1 MRIWM
6 LPNYTQIFFMKP
18 LFFVLVSLIYFN
30 AAAQTVIMN
39 DKNVVL
45 RDLGEFKGINIKG
58 PFKVYYSQSAKH
70 AVGVSASTES
80 ARDKI
85 TTRVSAGILNIELDG
100 ASMSWWGKNP
110 EFKVYISSPEIKSIH
125 ASGAV
130 NFLIT
135 DLIKSEELTLKFT
148 GASDFYGKLDCG
160 SLTLSFTGASDIEIV
175 GSADRVVA
183 DLTGASK
190 LSGASFKVGD
200 AELKATGA
208 STIKLGVSGAL
219 GANATGASSIT
230 YYGSPKSLSTKA
242 TGASSVKKGN

>member
-1 MRIWM
+1 
-6 LPNYTQIFFMKP
+6 MKP
-18 LFFVLVSLIYFN
+18 LFFVLVSLIYFE
-30 AAAQTVIMN
+30 AAAQDKVIMN

-45 RDLGEFKGINIKG
+45 RDLGEFKGISIKG

-85 TTRVSAGILNIELDG
+85 ITRVSAGILNIELDG
-100 ASMSWWGKNP
+100 TSMSWWGKNP
-110 EFKVYISSPEIKSIH
+110 EFKLYISSPEVKSIN

-130 NFLIT
+130 DFLIT
-135 DLIKSEELTLKFT
+135 DLIKSEELTVRFT
-148 GASDFYGKLDCG
+148 GASDFSGKLECG
-160 SLTLSFTGASDIEIV
+160 SLNLNFTGASDVEIM
-175 GSADRVVA
+175 GSADKVVA

-190 LSGASFKVGD
+190 LSGASFKVID

-230 YYGSPKSLSTKA
+230 YYGSPKSLSTRA
-242 TGASSVKKGN
+242 SGASSVKKGN

>member
-18 LFFVLVSLIYFN
+18 LFFVLVSFIYFN
-30 AAAQTVIMN
+30 AAAQDKVIMN

-110 EFKVYISSPEIKSIH
+110 EFKVYISSPEKSIFPRTPRRYNSLVSSEYC
-125 ASGAV
+125 ASQSISV
-130 NFLIT
+130 MSFSKNF
-135 DLIKSEELTLKFT
+135 SFSRGRYAFT
-148 GASDFYGKLDCG
+148 
-160 SLTLSFTGASDIEIV
+160 IV
-175 GSADRVVA
+175 
-183 DLTGASK
+183 
-190 LSGASFKVGD
+190 
-200 AELKATGA
+200 
-208 STIKLGVSGAL
+208 
-219 GANATGASSIT
+219 
-230 YYGSPKSLSTKA
+230 
-242 TGASSVKKGN
+242 